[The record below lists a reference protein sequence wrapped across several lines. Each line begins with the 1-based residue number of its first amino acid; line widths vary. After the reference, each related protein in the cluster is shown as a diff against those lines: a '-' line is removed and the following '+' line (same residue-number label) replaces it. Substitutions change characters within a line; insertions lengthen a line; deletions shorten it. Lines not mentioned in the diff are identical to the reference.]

1 MLIKIYVNLSSFFKM
16 TPQQLIPLVGVT
28 LSIAGIIFQTG
39 KHAEKID
46 FLVVKVEAQEKKVEY
61 NDKNICEIKS
71 DLKTLT
77 NDVATIK
84 SDMQHVKHHLNKI

>member
-1 MLIKIYVNLSSFFKM
+1 MN
-16 TPQQLIPLVGVT
+16 PQQVLPFIGAT
-28 LSIAGIIFQTG
+28 LSIGGIIFQTG

-46 FLVVKVEAQEKKVEY
+46 FVFGKVEAQEKKVDY
-61 NDKNICEIKS
+61 NNESLCEIKS

-84 SDMQHVKHHLNKI
+84 QDIRDVKQRMNKI

>member
-1 MLIKIYVNLSSFFKM
+1 MN
-16 TPQQLIPLVGVT
+16 PQQMLPFIGAT
-28 LSIAGIIFQTG
+28 ISIGGIIFQTG

-46 FLVVKVEAQEKKVEY
+46 FVFGKVEAQEKKVEY
-61 NDKNICEIKS
+61 TDQNVCEIKS

-84 SDMQHVKHHLNKI
+84 QDIRDVKQRMNKI

>member
-1 MLIKIYVNLSSFFKM
+1 MN
-16 TPQQLIPLVGVT
+16 PQQMLPFIGAT
-28 LSIAGIIFQTG
+28 ISIGGIIFQTG

-46 FLVVKVEAQEKKVEY
+46 FVFGKVEAQEKKLSY
-61 NDKNICEIKS
+61 NNDSLLEIKG

-84 SDMQHVKHHLNKI
+84 QDVRDMKHRLNQSKV